1 MNAFLLSVV
10 AAVGVAVGAFYVVN
24 AEWQKPAYEAYTTGG
39 ARVGDAGDN
48 LVGKDWPKMYKLD
61 HKAGS

>member
-1 MNAFLLSVV
+1 MNAFILSVV
-10 AAVGVAVGAFYVVN
+10 TAVAVATGAYFVLN
-24 AEWQKPAYEAYTTGG
+24 AEWQKPAYEAYATGG

-61 HKAGS
+61 HKTGS

>member
-1 MNAFLLSVV
+1 MTLSKNMIWAFI
-10 AAVGVAVGAFYVVN
+10 AVAVGAYFVLN
-24 AEWQKPAYEAYTTGG
+24 AEWQKPAYEAYRTGG

-48 LVGKDWPKMYKLD
+48 LVGKDWQKMYKLD

>member
-10 AAVGVAVGAFYVVN
+10 AAVGVAVGSYFVVN

-39 ARVGDAGDN
+39 ARVGYAGDN
-48 LVGKDWPKMYKLD
+48 LVGKDWPGMYKLD
-61 HKAGS
+61 QKSGS